1 MAAKIELAVLLAC
14 ATLVLGSIACGGDD
28 EGSGGSATGT
38 GTGTGTGEGGTGGTG
53 EGGSGG
59 TNTGAGGSATGTGG
73 MGTGGASPS
82 ECEQICEGADEMGC
96 PDQQCLSN
104 CQNTASSAM
113 NTGCTAE
120 LKAYFDC
127 MLALPNICDA
137 TECNDEIQAVSQCT
151 MRN

>member
-1 MAAKIELAVLLAC
+1 MRLGVTAILGLGLL
-14 ATLVLGSIACGGDD
+14 GYACGGDD
-28 EGSGGSATGT
+28 GATVTTAGT
-38 GTGTGTGEGGTGGTG
+38 
-53 EGGSGG
+53 
-59 TNTGAGGSATGTGG
+59 GGSATGTGG